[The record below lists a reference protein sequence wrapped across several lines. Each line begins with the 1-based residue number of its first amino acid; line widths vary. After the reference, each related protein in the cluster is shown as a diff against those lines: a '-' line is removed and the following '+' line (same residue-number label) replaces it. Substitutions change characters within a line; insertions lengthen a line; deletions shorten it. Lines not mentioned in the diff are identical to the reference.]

1 MSGLGQGLL
10 AAPPGTGGFSV
21 SALTQVMTNGDTI
34 FTVGGAPILIWGLH
48 SLCVTANGATAST
61 LQYSV
66 TPTTGAGAQTI
77 SAASASL
84 ANAAAGASV
93 CLTGAAFATAALLGA
108 NGPNVG
114 LTAPVFCP
122 IGAIKLVIGV
132 GTTTGTWQHMIF
144 YWALGNGVTVT

>member
-1 MSGLGQGLL
+1 MPALGLL
-10 AAPPGTGGFSV
+10 PSAVPTSGFQV
-21 SALTQVMTNGDTI
+21 SALTKVMVNGDTI
-34 FTVGGAPILIWGLH
+34 FTVGGAPILILGLH

-77 SAASASL
+77 SAASGSL

-93 CLTGAAFATAALLGA
+93 SLTGSAFATAALLNA

-114 LTAPVFCP
+114 LTAPIFCP
-122 IGAIKLVIGV
+122 IGIVTLVIGV
-132 GTTTGTWQHMIF
+132 GSTTGTWQHLIYYF
-144 YWALGNGVTVT
+144 ALGNGVTVT